1 MKSLKFCWP
10 QSKPGPYMTYFLGGW
25 GVGVGQIN
33 RGFLIHGLYDGDLI
47 PFEPTITTLLRQYL
61 WMGGSSL
68 GVGWGG
74 MGGQLTPS
82 PPARY
87 GLNNLVFI
95 WSYCAAQPYTTI
107 RTLFRQAQPFK
118 AREIPRPENLYS
130 CPAPCTLHHHPKSPN
145 TLYCSFEYLALNS
158 LNLSS
163 WIKCMNSWNDEMF
176 TKW

>member
-1 MKSLKFCWP
+1 MTSVKTRAVHDIF
-10 QSKPGPYMTYFLGGW
+10 PGGMGG

-33 RGFLIHGLYDGDLI
+33 RESSVYGLYDGDLI

-61 WMGGSSL
+61 WMGGCGSSL

-74 MGGQLTPS
+74 MGGQLPPS

-107 RTLFRQAQPFK
+107 RTLFRQAQPSK
-118 AREIPRPENLYS
+118 AREIPRLENLYS
-130 CPAPCTLHHHPKSPN
+130 CPVESCTLHAAPPSKVAQYPV
-145 TLYCSFEYLALNS
+145 LLF
-158 LNLSS
+158 
-163 WIKCMNSWNDEMF
+163 
-176 TKW
+176 